1 MYGAQEALHAFLR
14 NLPNRWVAALLRVLI
29 FPRGRTYSAPS
40 DELGRKIV
48 ALMTT
53 PGEARERLSELAYTT
68 LEPGNPLGLA
78 EEALQLAEA
87 MAPLE
92 RRLRQAHKEGVIRS
106 ESLGQQ
112 VDEAVRAQVIDRK
125 EADALRN
132 YHDKV
137 SALLAVDDF
146 APEELIR
153 ATAQPSDKPRKKA
166 AKRKAKPRK
175 KVARKKKTSKA

>member
-1 MYGAQEALHAFLR
+1 
-14 NLPNRWVAALLRVLI
+14 
-29 FPRGRTYSAPS
+29 
-40 DELGRKIV
+40 
-48 ALMTT
+48 MTT

-68 LEPGNPLGLA
+68 FEPGNPLGLA
-78 EEALQLAEA
+78 EEALRLGMA

-92 RRLRQAHKEGVIRS
+92 QRLRQAQKEGLIRS
-106 ESLGQQ
+106 ESLGLQI
-112 VDEAVRAQVIDRK
+112 DEAVRAKVINRK

-146 APEELIR
+146 APEDLIR
-153 ATAQPSDKPRKKA
+153 SKVQPADKPRKKA
-166 AKRKAKPRK
+166 AKRKARPRK